1 MEHLMLSMYTDTGMM
16 GMTGG
21 SGGLIDSLKAKLS
34 FLPEP
39 VAILVIAA
47 GVILLA
53 MLVGFIGGKIIGSIL
68 YPDPDKPSI
77 LSKKQKFA
85 VLGGVVAAIGVTLFA
100 LTYTPPVDTGDDAL
114 PVDGM
119 SDGMTDGMT
128 DGTDEG
134 LDGES
139 ADGED
144 GETTDGETADAE
156 TDGSVSIEEE
166 APAASTGGGAAVA
179 VPMI

>member
-1 MEHLMLSMYTDTGMM
+1 MEHLMLSMYTDTGIM

-85 VLGGVVAAIGVTLFA
+85 VLGGVVAAIAVTLFA
-100 LTYTPPVDTGDDAL
+100 LTYSPPVDTGDDAL
-114 PVDGM
+114 PV
-119 SDGMTDGMT
+119 DGMTDGMT

-139 ADGED
+139 ADGEA

>member
-53 MLVGFIGGKIIGSIL
+53 MLVGFIGGKIIGSI
-68 YPDPDKPSI
+68 PDPDKPSI

-85 VLGGVVAAIGVTLFA
+85 VLGGVVAAIAVTLFA

-119 SDGMTDGMT
+119 TDGMT

-139 ADGED
+139 ADGEA

>member
-39 VAILVIAA
+39 VAILAIAA

-85 VLGGVVAAIGVTLFA
+85 VLGGVVAAIAVTLFA

-119 SDGMTDGMT
+119 TDGMT

-134 LDGES
+134 LYGES
-139 ADGED
+139 ADGEA

>member
-85 VLGGVVAAIGVTLFA
+85 VLGGVVAAIAVSLFA

-114 PVDGM
+114 PV
-119 SDGMTDGMT
+119 DGMTDGMT

-139 ADGED
+139 ADGEA

>member
-85 VLGGVVAAIGVTLFA
+85 VLGGVVAAIAVTLFA
-100 LTYTPPVDTGDDAL
+100 LTYTPLVDTGDDAL
-114 PVDGM
+114 PV
-119 SDGMTDGMT
+119 DGMTDGMT

-139 ADGED
+139 ADGEA

>member
-1 MEHLMLSMYTDTGMM
+1 MEHLMLSMYTDTGIM

-85 VLGGVVAAIGVTLFA
+85 VLGGVVAAIAVTLFA

-119 SDGMTDGMT
+119 TDGMT

-139 ADGED
+139 ADGEA

>member
-1 MEHLMLSMYTDTGMM
+1 MEHLMLSMYTDIGMM

-85 VLGGVVAAIGVTLFA
+85 VLGGVVAAIAVTLFA

-119 SDGMTDGMT
+119 TDGMT

-139 ADGED
+139 ADGEA

>member
-1 MEHLMLSMYTDTGMM
+1 M
-16 GMTGG
+16 
-21 SGGLIDSLKAKLS
+21 
-34 FLPEP
+34 
-39 VAILVIAA
+39 AILVIAA

-53 MLVGFIGGKIIGSIL
+53 IGRVGFIGGKIIGSIL

-85 VLGGVVAAIGVTLFA
+85 VLGGVVAAIAVTLFA
-100 LTYTPPVDTGDDAL
+100 LTYTPLVDTGDDAL

-139 ADGED
+139 ADGEA
-144 GETTDGETADAE
+144 G
-156 TDGSVSIEEE
+156 
-166 APAASTGGGAAVA
+166 
-179 VPMI
+179 

>member
-1 MEHLMLSMYTDTGMM
+1 MYTDTGMM

-39 VAILVIAA
+39 VAILAIAA

-68 YPDPDKPSI
+68 YPDPDKPGI

-85 VLGGVVAAIGVTLFA
+85 VLGGVVAAIAVTLFA

-119 SDGMTDGMT
+119 TDGMT

-139 ADGED
+139 ADGEA

-166 APAASTGGGAAVA
+166 APAASMVA
-179 VPMI
+179 TSRR

>member
-85 VLGGVVAAIGVTLFA
+85 VLGGVVAAIAVTLFA

-119 SDGMTDGMT
+119 TDGMT

-139 ADGED
+139 ADGEAD
-144 GETTDGETADAE
+144 ETTDGETADAE

>member
-85 VLGGVVAAIGVTLFA
+85 VLGGVVAAIAVTLFA

-119 SDGMTDGMT
+119 TDGMT

-139 ADGED
+139 ADGEA
-144 GETTDGETADAE
+144 GETTDGENADAE

>member
-85 VLGGVVAAIGVTLFA
+85 VLGGVVAAIAVTLFA
-100 LTYTPPVDTGDDAL
+100 LTMHCRWTV
-114 PVDGM
+114 
-119 SDGMTDGMT
+119 
-128 DGTDEG
+128 
-134 LDGES
+134 
-139 ADGED
+139 
-144 GETTDGETADAE
+144 
-156 TDGSVSIEEE
+156 
-166 APAASTGGGAAVA
+166 
-179 VPMI
+179 

>member
-85 VLGGVVAAIGVTLFA
+85 VLGGVVAAIAVTLFA

-114 PVDGM
+114 PVDGV
-119 SDGMTDGMT
+119 TDGMT
-128 DGTDEG
+128 DETDEG

>member
-39 VAILVIAA
+39 AAILVIAA

-53 MLVGFIGGKIIGSIL
+53 MLVGFIGGKIVGSIL

-85 VLGGVVAAIGVTLFA
+85 VLGGVVAAIAVTLFA
-100 LTYTPPVDTGDDAL
+100 LTYTPPVDAGEDAL

-119 SDGMTDGMT
+119 SDGMTDGMA

-134 LDGES
+134 FADGGETVDDGGA
-139 ADGED
+139 ADGE
-144 GETTDGETADAE
+144 A
-156 TDGSVSIEEE
+156 DGSNSVEEE
-166 APAASTGGGAAVA
+166 APAESIDGGTAIA
-179 VPMI
+179 VPLG

>member
-1 MEHLMLSMYTDTGMM
+1 MLSMYTDTGVM

-39 VAILVIAA
+39 VAILAIAA

-85 VLGGVVAAIGVTLFA
+85 VLGGVVAAIAVTLFA

-119 SDGMTDGMT
+119 TDGMT

-139 ADGED
+139 ADGEA

>member
-68 YPDPDKPSI
+68 YPRP
-77 LSKKQKFA
+77 
-85 VLGGVVAAIGVTLFA
+85 G
-100 LTYTPPVDTGDDAL
+100 
-114 PVDGM
+114 
-119 SDGMTDGMT
+119 
-128 DGTDEG
+128 
-134 LDGES
+134 
-139 ADGED
+139 
-144 GETTDGETADAE
+144 
-156 TDGSVSIEEE
+156 
-166 APAASTGGGAAVA
+166 
-179 VPMI
+179 